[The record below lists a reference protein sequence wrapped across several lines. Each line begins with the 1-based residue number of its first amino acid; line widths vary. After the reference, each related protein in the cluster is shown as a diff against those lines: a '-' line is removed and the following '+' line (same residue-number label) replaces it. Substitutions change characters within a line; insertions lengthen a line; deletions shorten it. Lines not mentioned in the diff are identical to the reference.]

1 LIFSYITG
9 TVLEYAC
16 GAAGLTGGS
25 GSLKRLIMIKAVVF
39 DYGKVISFAPDHGV
53 MDELAAMAGVRRE
66 DLEPA
71 VWKLR
76 GEYDRGT
83 LDGPAYF
90 RSVADSLG
98 ISIDTETAKKMAAVD
113 MSSWKR
119 VNPGTVKLMEE
130 IKKAGYTLGILSNMP
145 FDFLEYARK
154 NLPVF
159 SLPHAGV
166 FSCEVKAV
174 KPEEAIYRRLV
185 SALGCR
191 NNETVFFDDIRDN
204 VDKARELN
212 INAFLWKD
220 VGQARRELAGLGV
233 TVAAE

>member
-1 LIFSYITG
+1 M
-9 TVLEYAC
+9 A
-16 GAAGLTGGS
+16 
-25 GSLKRLIMIKAVVF
+25 MIKAVVF

-53 MDELAAMAGVRRE
+53 MDEIAAMAGVKRE

-83 LDGPAYF
+83 LNGPGYY
-90 RSVADSLG
+90 RRVVDSLG
-98 ISIDTETAKKMAAVD
+98 ISIDTETAEKMARVD
-113 MSSWKR
+113 MFSWER

-159 SLPHAGV
+159 NLPQVGI
-166 FSCEVKAV
+166 FSCEVRSI

-191 NNETVFFDDIRDN
+191 NDETVFFDDNQEN
-204 VDKARELN
+204 VDKARELT

-220 VGQARRELAGLGV
+220 VEQSRRDLAGPGS
-233 TVAAE
+233 TGGRRITFAAAGDYRKQEGENQCCVLKRRLFF